1 MCVHVCV
8 GFFVCGF
15 FLCVV
20 FFCVWVVLVCVG
32 YCVCACAYMCVCVSS
47 LLAVHSDPGA
57 VILGGRRAH
66 PSQTRGHRV
75 HRQYP
80 PVRTGEGVGTGD
92 WEGMTCRDQVKGSNQ
107 RVRLC
112 EVDVHSSSDA

>member
-1 MCVHVCV
+1 
-8 GFFVCGF
+8 
-15 FLCVV
+15 
-20 FFCVWVVLVCVG
+20 
-32 YCVCACAYMCVCVSS
+32 MCVCVSF

-92 WEGMTCRDQVKGSNQ
+92 WEGIEDGRNESGGGEVKLWG
-107 RVRLC
+107 
-112 EVDVHSSSDA
+112 